1 MTWPSASRKRL
12 VVMRSGR
19 KYVRWLC
26 LWNASILFS
35 LGMFCFILKAFIFVY
50 AGPGK
55 GPLCRHHPGA
65 DRWVWR
71 GALWWHVLS
80 WSRTSAMWALP
91 AGGSGRAGGVVFTFS
106 ITAGKTGPGAG
117 ERRLYPQTA
126 GAVQSVRGLGEPR
139 RPASPL
145 RRHQRHFPPQPHS
158 ALRSHVLR
166 RMHHGCDRMSGVR
179 SFATPNHGGIESSS
193 PPRHG
198 LKRSFPF
205 QTRSCGR
212 RFTRR
217 TECSIFRTWCCPP
230 PLSLKKTCSP
240 PCTPSSSSTKWRLL
254 ACCRWVFVLNH
265 V

>member
-1 MTWPSASRKRL
+1 
-12 VVMRSGR
+12 
-19 KYVRWLC
+19 
-26 LWNASILFS
+26 
-35 LGMFCFILKAFIFVY
+35 MFCFILKAFIFVY
-50 AGPGK
+50 VGPGK

-71 GALWWHVLS
+71 GALWWHVFS

-91 AGGSGRAGGVVFTFS
+91 AGGSGRAGGVSLYLLHYGGKNWPWRWRTTAISANCWSCSECARTWRTEKACITSMTSSKAFS
-106 ITAGKTGPGAG
+106 SSTAQRSSKSCSPKN
-117 ERRLYPQTA
+117 
-126 GAVQSVRGLGEPR
+126 
-139 RPASPL
+139 ASWMWSDVWSSIL
-145 RRHQRHFPPQPHS
+145 RY
-158 ALRSHVLR
+158 
-166 RMHHGCDRMSGVR
+166 
-179 SFATPNHGGIESSS
+179 PNHGGIESSS